1 MPVIDGGQKIEPALP
16 SLLAHVLLKLGVP
29 ANVSRRGLNAP
40 SRKSSK
46 EK

>member
-1 MPVIDGGQKIEPALP
+1 MPVIDGGQKIDPALP
-16 SLLAHVLLKLGVP
+16 SLLAHVLLP
-29 ANVSRRGLNAP
+29 ANGLRRGLNAR